1 METYTDEEREY
12 HTDII
17 NDIIDFV
24 EKRKPSYE
32 IPFEEH
38 VDLILSYS
46 SQVDSLHATDDIV
59 DKEEYITLCQQSEI
73 LVRQLANEYTK
84 TSQINME
91 CYYRFCKIV
100 EQMLTII
107 VRDTDST
114 ENDIS
119 DMFTKMKM

>member
-38 VDLILSYS
+38 ADLILSYS

-91 CYYRFCKIV
+91 YYYRFCKIV

-107 VRDTDST
+107 VRDTDSR